1 MKKVTLQDIAEV
13 IGVSKNTV
21 SKALRGAEGVSA
33 EMRSRILETAM
44 KMGYKKIKD
53 IPNKILNVTILCRAD
68 FLIESTFW
76 SNVLYGIESAARN
89 NNLKL
94 SITGIDVEGEENL
107 SIPSTITKDTTN
119 GIIIVGTLNDEFIK
133 KVKATKIPFVV
144 VDHYSNA
151 IDCDYINTANENGIY
166 KAVKYLY
173 DNGHRKIGFIGNN
186 EWAFSFRQR
195 YYSYVR
201 SMEELGMYVDNDYV
215 WLDINLKGAEFFR
228 DPEYFKRKISIT
240 EDFPTAWVCANDK
253 IALAFMRSLEDMGV
267 KVPEEVSVV
276 GFDNIEMSAY
286 SHPGLT
292 TIDIP
297 KSSLGEKAVNQLLYR
312 MNNPEKPYEDIKLY
326 TELIIRSSV
335 KEII

>member
-33 EMRSRILETAM
+33 EMRNRILETAM

-53 IPNKILNVTILCRAD
+53 IPNKILNVTILCRED
-68 FLIESTFW
+68 FLVESTFW
-76 SNVLYGIESAARN
+76 SNVLYGIENAARN

-94 SITGIDVEGEENL
+94 SITGIDEEGEENL

-133 KVKATKIPFVV
+133 KIKATKIPFVA
-144 VDHYSNA
+144 VDYYSNG
-151 IDCDYINTANENGIY
+151 IDCDYINTANENGMY

-186 EWAFSFRQR
+186 EWAFSFRER
-195 YYSYVR
+195 YYAYVR
-201 SMEELGMYVDNDYV
+201 TMEDLDLSIDEDYV
-215 WLDINLKGAEFFR
+215 WLDINLKGAEFFK
-228 DPEYFKRKISIT
+228 DPDYFKRKIT
-240 EDFPTAWVCANDK
+240 VAEKFPTGWVCANDK
-253 IALAFMRSLEDMGV
+253 IALAFMRSLEDLGV
-267 KVPEEVSVV
+267 KVPDDVSIV

-286 SHPGLT
+286 SHPALT
-292 TIDIP
+292 TVDIP

-312 MNNPEKPYEDIKLY
+312 MNNLDKPYEDIRLY
-326 TELIIRSSV
+326 TKLVVRNSV
-335 KEII
+335 KSIS